1 MDVSPNTE
9 AAVTDNNSVQDFE
22 LDDEH
27 LDLFDELNAILG
39 ETDKN

>member
-1 MDVSPNTE
+1 MQLQAMKHLLTG
-9 AAVTDNNSVQDFE
+9 NNSVEDFE